1 MLTFRPDFPNVR
13 EILRLPDGVD
23 GLDAEGVAL
32 VRREVLE
39 LEGRGVGGHVDVLKD
54 LGVAFAV
61 PLKRGFTE
69 VLDNKTMHVLGHVA
83 FNVHDPEVLRVS
95 PVEPRRPGE
104 HDGGRRHVEDG
115 EVRGRVGPA
124 RHVEVDGVAVQ
135 PLLVLRDAV
144 VGAVV
149 GRAHVLHQQLR
160 RPGKPL

>member
-54 LGVAFAV
+54 LRVAFAV
-61 PLKRGFTE
+61 PLIIWDLIRVRDSRQLMSKQTS
-69 VLDNKTMHVLGHVA
+69 
-83 FNVHDPEVLRVS
+83 VHLACNLHNPEVLRVS

-104 HDGGRRHVEDG
+104 HDGGRRHVEDR

-124 RHVEVDGVAVQ
+124 SHVEVDGVPVQ
-135 PLLVLRDAV
+135 PFLVLRDAV

-149 GRAHVLHQQLR
+149 GGAHVLHQ
-160 RPGKPL
+160 